1 MAGGTSIVDK
11 KFYWFVGAIAE
22 TYVGVGG
29 ERHLFVVIAIVVAIL
44 VFAEVGE
51 GGNLG
56 EG

>member
-1 MAGGTSIVDK
+1 MAGGTSSVDK

-22 TYVGVGG
+22 TCVGVGG